1 MPNNKTNRAARGQ
14 GSIRQRADGRWEA
27 RLTLGYD
34 EGTGKRKTLSIYGAS
49 QKEVKR
55 KLTEKLRQLDTNTY
69 IADDKR
75 TVAQYLDAWFTEFI
89 EPTQKPYTVTT
100 YRGIIKNHLK
110 PHLGAVR
117 LCDLTTEQVQ
127 KMVRQLVNDGKS
139 PKTIK
144 NILTVLNSALEQA
157 VKAQTI
163 QRNPAKYAK
172 LPSVRVKDI
181 HPLSPAEIVS
191 FVAAAQDSTYYAPLM
206 CCLFLGLREGE
217 ALGLAWEH
225 IDFENGKAVICQ
237 QLQKDKSKNGKFY
250 IQQGTK
256 NGQSRILD
264 VPDFLL
270 EILQDERQRQM
281 RAHLAAGPAW
291 QNTWGL
297 CFTDAI
303 GQCINPHTLWANFKR
318 IAASIGLPDAR
329 VHDLRHTSATL
340 ALINGDDVK
349 TVQANLGHA
358 TAAFTLQRY
367 VHASE
372 EMKRASA
379 NRMQQFF
386 IDNVKKA

>member
-1 MPNNKTNRAARGQ
+1 MPNNKTNRAASGQ

-55 KLTEKLRQLDTNTY
+55 KLTEKLRQLDTNSY

-117 LCDLTTEQVQ
+117 LCDLITEQVQ

-181 HPLSPAEIVS
+181 HPS
-191 FVAAAQDSTYYAPLM
+191 
-206 CCLFLGLREGE
+206 
-217 ALGLAWEH
+217 
-225 IDFENGKAVICQ
+225 
-237 QLQKDKSKNGKFY
+237 
-250 IQQGTK
+250 
-256 NGQSRILD
+256 
-264 VPDFLL
+264 
-270 EILQDERQRQM
+270 
-281 RAHLAAGPAW
+281 
-291 QNTWGL
+291 
-297 CFTDAI
+297 
-303 GQCINPHTLWANFKR
+303 
-318 IAASIGLPDAR
+318 LPR
-329 VHDLRHTSATL
+329 
-340 ALINGDDVK
+340 
-349 TVQANLGHA
+349 
-358 TAAFTLQRY
+358 
-367 VHASE
+367 
-372 EMKRASA
+372 
-379 NRMQQFF
+379 
-386 IDNVKKA
+386 